1 VKLVG
6 GVIIACLVAVALY
19 VVIAKR
25 GSGSTAGNPAPPPAL
40 AIEVTGPQ
48 SLVFVR
54 RPGGE
59 VLVNQTLTT
68 GQSVHF
74 DRPPFDVVI
83 GDPSAAKVY
92 VHGRLRPVG
101 PASFTVS

>member
-1 VKLVG
+1 
-6 GVIIACLVAVALY
+6 
-19 VVIAKR
+19 
-25 GSGSTAGNPAPPPAL
+25 
-40 AIEVTGPQ
+40 
-48 SLVFVR
+48 
-54 RPGGE
+54 